1 MTDFEE
7 ARQQMVETQVRA
19 RGVRDERILA
29 AIGKTPRE
37 RFVPDINRTRAYMD
51 APLPIGEGQTI
62 SQPYIV
68 AFMIEALAL
77 KGGEKVLEIGSG
89 SGYAAAI
96 LGEVAKEVFAVERI
110 ETLATASA
118 QTLQS
123 LGIENVH
130 VRFGDGADGWPDE
143 APFDAILVSAGAPE
157 IPEALKSQLAIGG
170 RMVIPLGRTLLAQ
183 ELVRVTRVSEDEFS
197 LEDIADVR
205 FVPLIG
211 GVAPASELNERL
223 PRKDRWFR

>member
-7 ARQQMVETQVRA
+7 RQEMVETQVRA

-29 AIGKTPRE
+29 AFASVPRE
-37 RFVPDINRTRAYMD
+37 RFVPDINRASAYMD

-68 AFMIEALAL
+68 AHMIETLAL

-96 LGEVAKEVFAVERI
+96 LGKMVKEVFAIERI
-110 ETLATASA
+110 ETLAVASV

-123 LGIENVH
+123 LGIVNVQ

-143 APFDAILVSAGAPE
+143 APFDAILVSAGASK
-157 IPEALKSQLAIGG
+157 IPAALKSQLAVGG

-183 ELVRVTRVSEDEFS
+183 TLVRVTRLSEDEFS
-197 LEDIADVR
+197 LEDNVDVR

-211 GVAPASELNERL
+211 GVAPASEPSERL

>member
-118 QTLQS
+118 QTLRS